1 MSVGSDQNQGLS
13 RDAALIALA
22 HARDQIAIRADRLWV
37 EPASERG
44 AKIPGDVK
52 NSPSISVANPGTSS
66 QGSLRGR
73 SSMWGLL
80 GLGAL
85 VPVGAIF
92 LAWHLSYR
100 TVDVVS
106 SSTSSL
112 SKKMAPKVASFG
124 TGAAEADGVPP
135 RTSSQLGQHTVAE
148 VPSVS
153 SSRPDLAQSVATM
166 APQLAES
173 EKEIDRLKANQAQM
187 LLDNAELEKHLT
199 ATQELARRN
208 ADLIRDLESAQSQM
222 TQANVSLAAQLRA
235 SQEQVTNLAAQLD
248 TSQVQMANMAAQL
261 KANQDQIARL
271 VEHKQ
276 RSKPVVSAALPTSA
290 PPKPSSKPPLQQLK
304 PQRQNPAV
312 TPSR

>member
-1 MSVGSDQNQGLS
+1 
-13 RDAALIALA
+13 
-22 HARDQIAIRADRLWV
+22 
-37 EPASERG
+37 
-44 AKIPGDVK
+44 
-52 NSPSISVANPGTSS
+52 
-66 QGSLRGR
+66 
-73 SSMWGLL
+73 
-80 GLGAL
+80 
-85 VPVGAIF
+85 
-92 LAWHLSYR
+92 
-100 TVDVVS
+100 
-106 SSTSSL
+106 
-112 SKKMAPKVASFG
+112 
-124 TGAAEADGVPP
+124 
-135 RTSSQLGQHTVAE
+135 
-148 VPSVS
+148 
-153 SSRPDLAQSVATM
+153 
-166 APQLAES
+166 
-173 EKEIDRLKANQAQM
+173 M
-187 LLDNAELEKHLT
+187 LLDNAELDKHLT